1 VQDVALKTLVANE
14 TFIPG
19 TNFSAWVHRVMVNYF
34 ISAGRRER
42 ETGEIEQ
49 VPEMAVAAS
58 QPESTDLREVS
69 RAFGRLPEDQK
80 HALRSIVIE
89 ESPASRPPARPAWR
103 LAH

>member
-1 VQDVALKTLVANE
+1 V
-14 TFIPG
+14 
-19 TNFSAWVHRVMVNYF
+19 VNYF

-69 RAFGRLPEDQK
+69 RAFGRLPEDQNTPSVQ
-80 HALRSIVIE
+80 L
-89 ESPASRPPARPAWR
+89 
-103 LAH
+103 